1 MTGTAGKIEVVP
13 TGGPLGADIKG
24 ANLRDID
31 DATFAPILD
40 AWHEHSVLR
49 FRGQNLDDDAL
60 VRFSARFGRLDMA
73 PTGRGGKPFNASHPE
88 IAVLSN
94 IVVDGKPIGALGNS
108 ELVWHQD
115 MTYED
120 LPPRRACSTA

>member
-1 MTGTAGKIEVVP
+1 MTGTVGKIEVVP
-13 TGGPLGADIKG
+13 TGAPLGADIKG

-31 DATFAPILD
+31 DATFAVILD
-40 AWHEHSVLR
+40 AWREHSVLR
-49 FRGQNLDDDAL
+49 FRGQDLDDEAL
-60 VRFSARFGRLDMA
+60 VRFSSRFGRLDMA

>member
-1 MTGTAGKIEVVP
+1 MTGTVGKIEIVP
-13 TGGPLGADIKG
+13 TGAPLGADIKG
-24 ANLRDID
+24 ASLHDID
-31 DATFAPILD
+31 DAKCAVILD

-60 VRFSARFGRLDMA
+60 VRFSTRFGRLDMA
-73 PTGRGGKPFNASHPE
+73 PTGRGGKPFNPTRPA

-115 MTYED
+115 MT
-120 LPPRRACSTA
+120 